1 MNNDLMQQKTS
12 SSTQTQAVPD
22 KVALSGK
29 TDINVSV
36 GVNARPNRQIIETRK
51 KQIISKNQATTNIE
65 IGEDLRLEN
74 FYKRSSASQTE
85 PDRFQETRLLS
96 PSKLQQQSIE
106 SMKRKEQ
113 LHKELLAKDSESV
126 NE

>member
-1 MNNDLMQQKTS
+1 MNNDSMQQKTS
-12 SSTQTQAVPD
+12 SATQTQVVPD
-22 KVALSGK
+22 KVSLSSR
-29 TDINVSV
+29 TENVSL

-51 KQIISKNQATTNIE
+51 KQIISKNQATVNIE

-106 SMKRKEQ
+106 AMKRKEQ